1 MHNMKIICMI
11 RMNKQRCHALI
22 KSVQEA
28 FKKKK
33 KSFHLFTLL
42 RTQGA
47 SSHSF
52 NKSFSLFFFL
62 FQLKSM
68 ILTFDFC
75 DSCNSPVI
83 I

>member
-33 KSFHLFTLL
+33 KKKSFHLFTLL

-52 NKSFSLFFFL
+52 NKSFSLFFF
-62 FQLKSM
+62 FIPTQ
-68 ILTFDFC
+68 IHDINF
-75 DSCNSPVI
+75 
-83 I
+83 